1 VFQRFEVVEIEAT
14 DGTALGIEV
23 DVTTTRRSR
32 QWSRGSSRSGAGLI
46 SWSRMRAAVVV
57 DHWEAFRRYAGLD
70 HDNYAVASF
79 GDSPEMAAELVDLVI
94 AGIKRATASLARG
107 YGEGRE
113 PVPKRGD
120 FVIVLDGE
128 GIRGSSGEPQRW

>member
-1 VFQRFEVVEIEAT
+1 
-14 DGTALGIEV
+14 
-23 DVTTTRRSR
+23 
-32 QWSRGSSRSGAGLI
+32 
-46 SWSRMRAAVVV
+46 
-57 DHWEAFRRYAGLD
+57 
-70 HDNYAVASF
+70 
-79 GDSPEMAAELVDLVI
+79 MAAELVDLVI